1 MVWIIRITIIIFL
14 FTSHN
19 LHSNNLSKDEEMY
32 FNFIDFNNDNQISF
46 SEIEQS
52 INIIFKIVDFNQD
65 GFISKSEIN
74 ELKNIVDSL
83 K

>member
-32 FNFIDFNNDNQISF
+32 FNFIDFNNDDQISLE
-46 SEIEQS
+46 EIQQS
-52 INIIFKIVDFNQD
+52 LKIIFQLVDFNQD
-65 GFISKSEIN
+65 GLISKIEMN
-74 ELKNIVDSL
+74 ELKKIFESF